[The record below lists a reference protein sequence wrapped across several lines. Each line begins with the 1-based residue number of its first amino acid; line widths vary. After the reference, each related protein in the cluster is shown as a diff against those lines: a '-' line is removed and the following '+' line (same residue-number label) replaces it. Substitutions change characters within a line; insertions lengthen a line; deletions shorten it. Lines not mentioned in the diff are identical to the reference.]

1 MKKTIRDQLLARGI
15 VKTEDTPEFKLER
28 DRRQRRAAEILE
40 QESRLADDRP
50 LPSFEAPALL
60 TSAPSSASLPAPST
74 ITCRLCGK
82 DVPER
87 MVAKVDECNLCTEE
101 VEERVRGQ
109 MEWVHKSVPVLHIE
123 GRPVTSP
130 EDYAKMRRR

>member
-1 MKKTIRDQLLARGI
+1 MGRSIRDQLLSRGI
-15 VKTEDTPEFKLER
+15 IRREDTPEFKLEQ
-28 DRRQRRAAEILE
+28 DRRRRRESELLE
-40 QESRLADDRP
+40 ERARLADDRP

-109 MEWVHKSVPVLHIE
+109 MEWVHKSVPVLRIE